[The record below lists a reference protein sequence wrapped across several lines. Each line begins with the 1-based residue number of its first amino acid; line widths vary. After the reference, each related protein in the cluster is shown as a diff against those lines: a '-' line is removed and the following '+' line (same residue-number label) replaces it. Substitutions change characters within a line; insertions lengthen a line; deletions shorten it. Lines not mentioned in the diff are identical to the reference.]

1 VASCLFFI
9 KAIGGQVLSQHI
21 GPFTCQVSREEGGAV
36 VSPRGE
42 LDMATVGAVDAEL
55 QQLRQ
60 TGTERIV
67 LDLGGLTFMDSSGLH
82 LLVRWTNEASKDGF
96 AFELE
101 PGPPVV
107 QRIFELAAVNDTLPW
122 RRQD

>member
-1 VASCLFFI
+1 MLT
-9 KAIGGQVLSQHI
+9 QYI
-21 GPFTCQVSREEGGAV
+21 GPFTCQVSREEGEAV

-42 LDMATVGAVDAEL
+42 LDMATVGAVEAEL

-60 TGTERIV
+60 HGTARIV

-82 LLVRWTNEASKDGF
+82 LLVRWTKEASKDGF
-96 AFELE
+96 EFQLE

-107 QRIFELAAVNDTLPW
+107 QRIFDLAAVNDTLPW

>member
-1 VASCLFFI
+1 M
-9 KAIGGQVLSQHI
+9 LSHHI
-21 GPFTCQVSREEGGAV
+21 GPFTCEVSRKDDLAV

-42 LDMATVGAVDAEL
+42 LDMATAGAVDREL
-55 QQLRQ
+55 KELRSA
-60 TGTERIV
+60 GVPRIR

-82 LLVRWTNEASKDGF
+82 LITRWVSEASKDGF
-96 AFELE
+96 ELELE

-107 QRIFELAAVNDTLPW
+107 QRIFDLTALRDSLPW